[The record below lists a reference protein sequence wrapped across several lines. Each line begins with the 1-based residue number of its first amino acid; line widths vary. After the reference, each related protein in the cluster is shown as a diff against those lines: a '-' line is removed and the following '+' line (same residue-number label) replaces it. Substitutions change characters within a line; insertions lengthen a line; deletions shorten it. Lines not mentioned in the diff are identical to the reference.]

1 MERRTRDTCI
11 CQRLAWYETFAPTL
25 ILIPQQDPTRD
36 LFLTGNCK
44 HSFNPKSKQTGFCHE
59 KNSINLNERLGEVS
73 SEGMKFHWKTIQLRG
88 TEKNLLQSHFF
99 FM

>member
-1 MERRTRDTCI
+1 
-11 CQRLAWYETFAPTL
+11 L

-59 KNSINLNERLGEVS
+59 K
-73 SEGMKFHWKTIQLRG
+73 IQL
-88 TEKNLLQSHFF
+88 T
-99 FM
+99 